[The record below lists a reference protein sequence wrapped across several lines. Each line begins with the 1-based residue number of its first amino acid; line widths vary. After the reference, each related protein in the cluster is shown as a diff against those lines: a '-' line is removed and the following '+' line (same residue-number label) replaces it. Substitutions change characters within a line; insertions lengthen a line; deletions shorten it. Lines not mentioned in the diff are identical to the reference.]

1 MKQIRIMKYEAPA
14 VELLEVVAE
23 QGFTITGDP
32 NDFTYEEGWE
42 N

>member
-14 VELLEVVAE
+14 VELLEVVSE
-23 QGFTITGDP
+23 QGFAITGDP
-32 NDFTYEEGWE
+32 NDFTYEDGWE